1 MHKHDNVT
9 RLVVS
14 PFTII
19 TVLISSERFF
29 FYGVY
34 TFNTII
40 TAALHL
46 RYTYSI
52 TCILNRTFNFQNIIH
67 SIAYIISVFYYTC

>member
-1 MHKHDNVT
+1 MPYICINNNNRINKLGT
-9 RLVVS
+9 
-14 PFTII
+14 F
-19 TVLISSERFF
+19 FF

-46 RYTYSI
+46 RCTYSI
-52 TCILNRTFNFQNIIH
+52 TCIPNRIFDFQNIVH
-67 SIAYIISVFYYTC
+67 SIAYIIPVLYYTG